1 MSRRILSRRSGSSPF
16 ARPGSSRTRASLVA
30 RRSPARRALGTEQG
44 RQNDDPPRVEV
55 QSFFRPEF
63 FNRIDQM
70 VTFRR
75 LESTQIRS
83 IAEKELADLA
93 KREGLLKTGVRVTWT
108 PGIVEL
114 IVDKGFDSRYGAR
127 PLQRTLER
135 LVVTPL
141 ARWLVE
147 NPGIRAG
154 TLTLDVAANAE
165 R

>member
-1 MSRRILSRRSGSSPF
+1 
-16 ARPGSSRTRASLVA
+16 
-30 RRSPARRALGTEQG
+30 
-44 RQNDDPPRVEV
+44 
-55 QSFFRPEF
+55 
-63 FNRIDQM
+63 M